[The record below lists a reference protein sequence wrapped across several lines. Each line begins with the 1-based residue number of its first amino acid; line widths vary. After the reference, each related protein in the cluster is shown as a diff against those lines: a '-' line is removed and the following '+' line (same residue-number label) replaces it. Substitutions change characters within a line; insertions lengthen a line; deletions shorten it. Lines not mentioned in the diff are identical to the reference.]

1 MTKRTYDRVM
11 SAVLY
16 ASGIGLVVGLR
27 ARGWSDGPI
36 LLAFLAF
43 GCACVVVFVAV
54 HHFAR
59 PHLRYPIDLPA
70 YVDRVVGYLA
80 DEFDWDDQTKAI
92 ARRHLDNQDGYGA
105 GFGFICDHP
114 ASAMYRLKGLS
125 IDDDPWALRMAYYGY
140 NPERDARAVRIS
152 RELRKL
158 RYAKA
163 VAA

>member
-16 ASGIGLVVGLR
+16 ASSIGLVVGLR

-36 LLAFLAF
+36 FVAFLAF
-43 GCACVVVFVAV
+43 GCGWFVVLPVA

-59 PHLRYPIDLPA
+59 PHLRYPVDLPA

-80 DEFDWDDQTKAI
+80 GEFDWDDQTQAI
-92 ARRHLDNQDGYGA
+92 ARRHLDNKDGYGP
-105 GFGFICDHP
+105 GFEFICDHP
-114 ASAMYRLKGLS
+114 MQAMYRLKAVS
-125 IDDDPWALRMAYYGY
+125 IDDDPWALRMAYYGQ
-140 NPERDARAVRIS
+140 NPERDGRAIAIT
-152 RELRKL
+152 RELRRL

-163 VAA
+163 VSA